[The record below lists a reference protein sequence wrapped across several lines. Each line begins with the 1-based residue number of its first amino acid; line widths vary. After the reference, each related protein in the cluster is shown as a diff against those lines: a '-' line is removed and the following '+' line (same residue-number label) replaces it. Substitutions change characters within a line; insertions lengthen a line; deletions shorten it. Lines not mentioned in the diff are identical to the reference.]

1 MKNKISF
8 VIAKLFLLTVLAMIF
23 SSAYSQRPNDQRP
36 QRIPDSTQIVK
47 MTNNLAQELFLTD
60 EQKAKITDLY
70 LAHFKEVKKQL
81 DEIERDKKRN
91 REKME
96 TYKSEFEEKIKS
108 LLIDE
113 QKVKFDNFQKTHRPQ
128 QRQEHREMN

>member
-1 MKNKISF
+1 
-8 VIAKLFLLTVLAMIF
+8 MIF